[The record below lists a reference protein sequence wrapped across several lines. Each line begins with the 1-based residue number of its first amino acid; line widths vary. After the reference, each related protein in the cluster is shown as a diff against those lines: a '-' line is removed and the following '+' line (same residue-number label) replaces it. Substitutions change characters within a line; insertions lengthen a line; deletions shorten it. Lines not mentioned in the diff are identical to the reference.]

1 MAEKK
6 KVTKKVTNK
15 EINEVVEEER
25 TNGKVMFNKDIID
38 SIIVLATKEI
48 NGVASMDKSSQN
60 YIVKLVKG
68 KKDNGVKVSYNGSEV
83 IVDVFINIYPDVNVK
98 EIAWRIQENIKT
110 NVQSMMEIKIK
121 AVNVNII
128 DVDFTNLERE

>member
-6 KVTKKVTNK
+6 K
-15 EINEVVEEER
+15 EIEEER

-38 SIIVLATKEI
+38 SIILLATKEI

-60 YIVKLVKG
+60 CIVKLVKG
-68 KKDNGVKVSYNGSEV
+68 KKDNGVKVFYNGTEV
-83 IVDVFINIYPDVNVK
+83 VVDVFINIFSDVNVK
-98 EIAWRIQENIKT
+98 DIAWRIQENIRT
-110 NVQSMMEIKIK
+110 NVQSMMDIKIK

-128 DVDFTNLERE
+128 DVDFSNLERE

>member
-6 KVTKKVTNK
+6 K
-15 EINEVVEEER
+15 EIEEER

-38 SIIVLATKEI
+38 SIILLATKEI

-60 YIVKLVKG
+60 CIVKLVKG
-68 KKDNGVKVSYNGSEV
+68 KKDNGVKVSYNGTEV
-83 IVDVFINIYPDVNVK
+83 VVDVFINIFSDVNVK
-98 EIAWRIQENIKT
+98 DIAWRIQENIRT
-110 NVQSMMEIKIK
+110 NVQSMMDIKIK

-128 DVDFTNLERE
+128 DVDFSNLERE